1 MVQHMPREGSNNMS
15 AVATQPM
22 TADQFYEWCHC
33 PENRD
38 RHFELEHGKVVEMS
52 RPGERHGVVCHNV
65 NYLLGAY
72 LRQRRKGR
80 VCANDTG
87 LILERNPDTVR
98 GPDVFLYD
106 QSQPYDQLHSKYSE
120 EVPQL
125 AVEVLSPNDNW
136 GKVLRRVA
144 EYLQRGV
151 EVVWVV
157 DPENRTATVLL
168 PNQLPQVL
176 EENDQITGAPAF
188 PDLSFP
194 VAELFFVPAP

>member
-1 MVQHMPREGSNNMS
+1 MS
-15 AVATQPM
+15 TVSTRLM
-22 TADQFYEWCHC
+22 TAEEFYEWCHR
-33 PENRD
+33 PDNRD
-38 RHFELEHGKVVEMS
+38 RNFELERGKVVEMS

-87 LILERNPDTVR
+87 LVLERDPDTVR

-106 QSQPYDQLHSKYSE
+106 QSRPYEQLTSKYSE

-144 EYLQRGV
+144 EFLQRGV
-151 EVVWVV
+151 AVIWVI

-168 PNQLPQVL
+168 PGQLPQVL
-176 EENDQITGAPAF
+176 EENDEITGAPPF
-188 PDLSFP
+188 PDLRCR
-194 VAELFFVPAP
+194 VADLFFVPAP

>member
-1 MVQHMPREGSNNMS
+1 MS
-15 AVATQPM
+15 TVSTPLL
-22 TADQFYEWCHC
+22 TADEFYEWCHR

-38 RHFELEHGKVVEMS
+38 RHFELERGKVVEMS

-72 LRQRRKGR
+72 LRQRRNGR
-80 VCANDTG
+80 VCANDTS
-87 LILERNPDTVR
+87 LVMERNPDTVR

-106 QSQPYDQLHSKYSE
+106 QSQPYDKLHNKYSE

-125 AVEVLSPNDNW
+125 VAEVLSPNDNW

-144 EYLQRGV
+144 EFLQRGV
-151 EVVWVV
+151 AVVWVV

-176 EENDQITGAPAF
+176 EENDVITGAPAF
-188 PDLSFP
+188 PDLSFR
-194 VAELFFVPAP
+194 VAELFVMPVP

>member
-1 MVQHMPREGSNNMS
+1 MS
-15 AVATQPM
+15 TVATQPLI
-22 TADQFYEWCHC
+22 ADEFYEWCHR

-38 RHFELEHGKVVEMS
+38 RHFELEQGKVVES
-52 RPGERHGVVCHNV
+52 PRPGERHGVVCHNA

-87 LILERNPDTVR
+87 LVLERDPDTVR

-106 QSQPYDQLHSKYSE
+106 QSTPYEQLHSKYSE

-125 AVEVLSPNDNW
+125 AVEVLSRNENW

-144 EYLQRGV
+144 EFLQRGV
-151 EVVWVV
+151 AVVWVI
-157 DPENRTATVLL
+157 DPENRAATVLL
-168 PNQLPQVL
+168 PNHLPQVL
-176 EENDQITGAPAF
+176 EETNEITGAPPF
-188 PDLSFP
+188 PDLRCR
-194 VAELFFVPAP
+194 VADLFFVPAP

>member
-1 MVQHMPREGSNNMS
+1 MS
-15 AVATQPM
+15 TVSTQRL
-22 TADQFYEWCHC
+22 TADEFYEWCHR

-38 RHFELEHGKVVEMS
+38 RHFELEQGRVVEMS

-72 LRQRRKGR
+72 LRRRRKGR

-87 LILERNPDTVR
+87 LVLERGPDTVR

-106 QSQPYDQLHSKYSE
+106 QSQPYEQLHSKYSE
-120 EVPQL
+120 QMPQL
-125 AVEVLSPNDNW
+125 AVEVLSPRDNW
-136 GKVLRRVA
+136 GKVLRRVT
-144 EYLQRGV
+144 ELLQRGV
-151 EVVWVV
+151 AVVWVV

-176 EENDQITGAPAF
+176 EEHDEITGAPAF
-188 PDLSFP
+188 PDLRFP
-194 VAELFFVPAP
+194 VAELFFVPGP

>member
-1 MVQHMPREGSNNMS
+1 MS
-15 AVATQPM
+15 TVSSHLI
-22 TADQFYEWCHC
+22 TADQFYEWCHR

-65 NYLLGAY
+65 NYLLGSY
-72 LRQRRKGR
+72 LRQRRRGR
-80 VCANDTG
+80 VCSNDTG

-106 QSQPYDQLHSKYSE
+106 QSQPYDQLHSKYRE

-125 AVEVLSPNDNW
+125 AVEVLSPHDNW

-144 EYLQRGV
+144 EFLQRGV
-151 EVVWVV
+151 AVVWVI
-157 DPENRTATVLL
+157 DPENRSATVLL

-176 EENDQITGAPAF
+176 EENDEITGAPAF
-188 PDLSFP
+188 PDLRCP
-194 VAELFFVPAP
+194 VAEFFFVPAP

>member
-1 MVQHMPREGSNNMS
+1 MS
-15 AVATQPM
+15 TVSTQPI
-22 TADQFYEWCHC
+22 TADEFYEWCHR

-87 LILERNPDTVR
+87 LVLERNPDTVR

-106 QSQPYDQLHSKYSE
+106 QSQPYDQLQSKYSE

-125 AVEVLSPNDNW
+125 AVEVLSPTDNW
-136 GKVLRRVA
+136 GKVLRRVT
-144 EYLQRGV
+144 EFLQRGIA
-151 EVVWVV
+151 VVWVI
-157 DPENRTATVLL
+157 DPENRSATVLL

-176 EENDQITGAPAF
+176 EENDEITGAPAF
-188 PDLSFP
+188 PDLCFR